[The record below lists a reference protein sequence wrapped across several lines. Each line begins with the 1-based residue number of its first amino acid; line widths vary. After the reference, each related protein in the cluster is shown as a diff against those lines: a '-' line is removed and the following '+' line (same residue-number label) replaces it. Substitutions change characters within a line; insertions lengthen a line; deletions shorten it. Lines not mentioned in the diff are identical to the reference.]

1 MATNAEIEGMD
12 RPALMTAARA
22 ARINPA
28 GKSDNDLRREL
39 KKLASGGNSSADPNG
54 AARITATVA
63 GAAKVAAVAKPV
75 PPVTAAKPIAAPPQQ
90 RVAAPVAPKP
100 QAVIPTPP
108 PQVAAKPPVAAPVA
122 PKPQVAA
129 PAPVAAPVVA
139 GVSQEKF
146 DALSKE
152 FTAYKAVSE
161 KKFSDLSKEIAAVVA
176 TVKDHATKLE
186 AIEARAA
193 ALRELDEEE
202 EEVAGEAG
210 GTEEFTLNHETI
222 ESNDLSVLTAVMVE
236 LGYEIPEGMTLEDA
250 RATLHAFIDEK
261 SGGEGEVAPT
271 DPNEG
276 SEYAVDAERRAKL
289 IGNAKNITAFKEE
302 MEAIL
307 CAPEDEGFSTE
318 GSPDR
323 TYNAVVKGMPKDVG
337 GPVQKIF
344 IHFEDNGEWFGAD
357 VPVTHLYPAGKAKP
371 QAR

>member
-54 AARITATVA
+54 AARIMATVA
-63 GAAKVAAVAKPV
+63 GAAKVAAVAAKPV

-90 RVAAPVAPKP
+90 RVVASKP

-108 PQVAAKPPVAAPVA
+108 PSAAAPPAAKPSVA
-122 PKPQVAA
+122 PKPAA
-129 PAPVAAPVVA
+129 APVAAPVA

-152 FTAYKAVSE
+152 FTAYKAASE

-176 TVKDHATKLE
+176 SVKDYAAKLE
-186 AIEARAA
+186 AVEARAVA
-193 ALRELDEEE
+193 AAEVLPEIHE

-222 ESNDLSVLTAVMVE
+222 ESNDLPVLTAVMVE
-236 LGYEIPEGMTLEDA
+236 LGYEIPEGMALEDA
-250 RATLHAFIDEK
+250 RATLHAFLDEK

-276 SEYAVDAERRAKL
+276 SEYAVDAARRAKL
-289 IGNAKNITAFKEE
+289 IGNAKNITVFKEE

-318 GSPDR
+318 GAPDR

-337 GPVQKIF
+337 GPVQKVF

-357 VPVTHLYPAGKAKP
+357 VPVTHLYPVGKAKP